1 MQIISHEKLLDEV
14 EKLNQSEQLRLLEKI
29 AVLIRRRTTARPRHS
44 ILELHGLGKS
54 IWKDIDAQ
62 QYIDKERK
70 SWNAG
75 NAGQRTGG
83 VL

>member
-29 AVLIRRRTTARPRHS
+29 AALIRRRTTTKTRRS
-44 ILELHGLGKS
+44 ILELQGVGKS

-62 QYIDKERK
+62 QYMDKERE
-70 SWNAG
+70 SWNG
-75 NAGQRTGG
+75 
-83 VL
+83 